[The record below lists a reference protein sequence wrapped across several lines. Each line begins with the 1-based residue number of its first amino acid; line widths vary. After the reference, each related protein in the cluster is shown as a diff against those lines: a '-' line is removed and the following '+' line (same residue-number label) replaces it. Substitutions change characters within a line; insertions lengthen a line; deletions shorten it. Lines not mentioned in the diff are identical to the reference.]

1 MNKSKTMSGEKS
13 VAVNVEISKEIIT
26 IPSYEVKRPE
36 ILPRFYEGKCHQGV
50 QRRIYP
56 YAMDDN
62 LTTNKRDQDYH
73 LIRAQNEYI
82 DIGVI
87 PELGG
92 RIYYAEDKTNKYNW
106 IFRNNVI
113 KPSLVGMVGKWMSG
127 SFAWSWPH
135 HHGPSTLEPMD
146 SKIIENENG
155 SKTIC
160 IGVTDKRHRMRALVS
175 YTIYPGSSIM
185 EMYIHPMNRT
195 PVANSFLFWIN
206 PATHVDET
214 YQVIYPPSVQYITY
228 HHKRDITAWPVADCR
243 FNDFE
248 YEGMDLGMWKNTF
261 VPSSIFAMN
270 LRDDYYGGYD
280 HGKGAGTVWV
290 GNHHVSSAKYWTDG
304 NNEAGVRIWK
314 HHTDEDG
321 RNNELMVGFYS
332 DNQPDYSWIQPY
344 EAKSG
349 TMIWFP
355 IRELDG
361 LKFANR
367 SGALNLEVASDRS
380 IKVRMNA
387 TTHHDKATVVLRGK
401 DQVIFKQTVCISP
414 DRPYKADIPLPSG
427 MAELDLDLALFD
439 ENDKVLLSYKPA
451 EHQTKFPRPEPMKA
465 LDPPDKMK
473 TVEELYLAGLRLNQ
487 FYNGGLDAMPYYE
500 EALKRD
506 PGDFRVNTQ
515 LGILNTKAFNW
526 VKAEKHLQIAVDR
539 VTSNYTKPKDGEGL
553 YYLALVQRAQGKM
566 VEAYDNFYRSSW
578 SYAWVAP
585 SFYQLAEMDC
595 IQGDH
600 SKALEHLE
608 KSLVANSENLNAL
621 NLKAIILRIMN
632 DPQSAKDQIVRN
644 LEINPLDHQAL
655 NELHLLDSVMGNKE
669 QASHSYDEFVTSLR
683 DWVESYLELAVE
695 YGNCA
700 FYKEAVDVL
709 QIIEKKG
716 SKYPLV
722 YYYLGYYWSKL
733 GDVKKSLE
741 FYKKAS
747 TIPYDY
753 CFPYRSEDVDIL
765 KHAMKSNPEDSYA
778 PYYLGNLL
786 YEQQPEKAIEVWE
799 QSRKIDDTFYI
810 VHRNLGLAYK
820 EVLKDYKKAEQSMM
834 KAISCNGNESRLL
847 FELDNL
853 NGLNKV
859 PSNEKCEF
867 LKRNIDT
874 VMKRDETLIRLAT
887 RLVEDSKY
895 DEALKLLTTNTII
908 GEFEG
913 VVEMQNAFINAY
925 TLRSL
930 EYLARQDYDNALKD
944 LGSALA
950 YPIRLIGRARHAQFL
965 YLMSKVHTKSGN
977 QKKAEDLLKQTLAI
991 NIEAGGPYREYF
1003 YYKGLALRELDR
1015 KEEANQLFRNML
1027 KDAQDEKEDRSIFF
1041 TIFEAAQTPEEKTIM
1056 NHYLAGL
1063 AYEGLEDKDK
1073 AKVEFSAVLEMN
1085 PGHVWSRQHL
1095 KALSSTSLS

>member
-1 MNKSKTMSGEKS
+1 MRDSKTATEKQKAS
-13 VAVNVEISKEIIT
+13 AQAEVSEETIT

-36 ILPRFYEGKCHQGV
+36 IMPRFYEGKCHQGV

-56 YAMDDN
+56 YPMDDN
-62 LTTNKRDQDYH
+62 LTTSKRDRDYY

-92 RIYYAEDKTNKYNW
+92 RIYYAEDKTNNYNW
-106 IFRNNVI
+106 IYRNNVI

-146 SKIIENENG
+146 SKIVENEDG

-185 EMYIHPMNRT
+185 ELYIHPMNRT
-195 PVANSFLFWIN
+195 PVSNSFLFWIN

-228 HHKRDITAWPVADCR
+228 HHKRDVTAWPVADCR

-248 YEGMDLGMWKNTF
+248 YEGMDLSMWKNTL

-304 NNEAGVRIWK
+304 NNAAGERIWK

-349 TMIWFP
+349 TMVWFP

-367 SGALNLEVASDRS
+367 SGALNLEVTNDRI
-380 IKVRMNA
+380 IKVRMNTTTRHEGA
-387 TTHHDKATVVLRGK
+387 TAVLRAK
-401 DQVIFKQTVCISP
+401 SQVLLKETISISP
-414 DRPYKADIPLPSG
+414 AQAYKADVPLPSG
-427 MAELDLDLALFD
+427 ITELDLDVALYD
-439 ENDKVLLSYKPA
+439 GSDNPLLYYKPA
-451 EHQTKFPRPEPMKA
+451 EHQTRHPRPKPMEA
-465 LDPPDKMK
+465 LDAPEKMES
-473 TVEELYLAGLRLNQ
+473 VEELYLAGLRLNQ
-487 FYNGGLDAMPYYE
+487 FYNGGLDPMPYYE
-500 EALKRD
+500 EALRRD

-515 LGILNTKAFNW
+515 LGILYTKAFNW
-526 VKAEKHLQIAVDR
+526 EKAEEHFQTAVDR
-539 VTSNYTKPKDGEGL
+539 ITSNYTKPKDGEGL
-553 YYLALVQRAQGKM
+553 YYLGLVQRAQGK
-566 VEAYDNFYRSSW
+566 VTEAYDNFYRASW
-578 SYAWVAP
+578 CYAWVAA

-595 IQGDH
+595 VHGDYR
-600 SKALEHLE
+600 KALDHLE
-608 KSLVANSENLNAL
+608 KSLLANAENLNAL
-621 NLKAIILRIMN
+621 NLRAMILRKMGH
-632 DPQSAKDQIVRN
+632 PQAAKDQILHN
-644 LEINPLDHQAL
+644 LKINPLDHQAL
-655 NELHLLDSVMGNKE
+655 NEMHLVATAMKDEKH
-669 QASHSYDEFVTSLR
+669 ASSSYEEFTTRLR
-683 DWVESYLELAVE
+683 DWVESYLELAIE
-695 YGNCA
+695 YGNCG
-700 FYKEAVDVL
+700 FYQEAVDVL
-709 QIIEKKG
+709 RVMEVRGKKH
-716 SKYPLV
+716 PMV
-722 YYYLGYYWSKL
+722 YYCLGYFWSRQ
-733 GDVKKSLE
+733 GDPERSLA
-741 FYKKAS
+741 YYQKAS
-747 TIPYDY
+747 TMPHDY
-753 CFPYRSEDVDIL
+753 CFPYRAEEVDIL
-765 KHAMKSNPEDSYA
+765 KHAMQSNPEDPFA

-786 YEQQPEKAIEVWE
+786 YEHQPEAAIRAWE
-799 QSRKIDDTFYI
+799 LSREIDDTFYI

-820 EVLKDYKKAEQSMM
+820 EARQDYKKAEQSVRRAME
-834 KAISCNGNESRLL
+834 CNGDDSRLI
-847 FELDNL
+847 FEMDNL
-853 NGLNKV
+853 NEMNKV
-859 PSNEKCEF
+859 SSSEKCEF
-867 LKRNIDT
+867 LKNHIDS
-874 VMKRDETLIRLAT
+874 VKKRDETLIRLAT

-895 DEALKLLTTNTII
+895 DEALELLTANTII

-913 VVEMQNAFINAY
+913 VTEMQNAFLNAY

-930 EYLARQDYDNALKD
+930 EYLANGDYEKARNGLD
-944 LGSALA
+944 SALA

-965 YLMSKVHTKSGN
+965 YLESVVCRRAGDGK
-977 QKKAEDLLKQTLAI
+977 QAEDLLKQTLET
-991 NIEAGGPYREYF
+991 NIEEGGPYREYL
-1003 YYKGLALRELDR
+1003 YYKGLALKELGR
-1015 KEEANQLFRNML
+1015 KEEAAKLFQNML
-1027 KDAQDEKEDRSIFF
+1027 KDAQAKKEDRSIFF
-1041 TIFEAAQTPEEKTIM
+1041 TIFEAAQTPQEKNVM

-1063 AYEGLEDKDK
+1063 AYEGLEDKKK
-1073 AKVEFSAVLEMN
+1073 ATSEFSTVLELN

-1095 KALSSTSLS
+1095 GSL